1 MSKFNY
7 ITATK
12 LKNYLSDDPLLD
24 WLESYGH
31 LNNYSQDKDDPNRD
45 FNLFIQ
51 EKQTVFKKNIMS
63 KIESKL
69 PISRIDNKYDLRKK
83 ISQTMDYM
91 YLGKKVIYQG
101 VLF

>member
-31 LNNYSQDKDDPNRD
+31 LNNYSQDKDDSNRD

-51 EKQTVFKKNIMS
+51 EKKK
-63 KIESKL
+63 
-69 PISRIDNKYDLRKK
+69 Y
-83 ISQTMDYM
+83 
-91 YLGKKVIYQG
+91 
-101 VLF
+101 

>member
-31 LNNYSQDKDDPNRD
+31 LHNYSKDPDDPNQD

-51 EKQTVFKKNIMS
+51 DKQTVFKKNIMS
-63 KIESKL
+63 KIESIL
-69 PISRIDNKYDLRKK
+69 PVTKIDTCLDVRKK
-83 ISQTMDYM
+83 ISQTQDYM
-91 YLGKKVIYQG
+91 SPIYLS
-101 VLF
+101 L